1 MWAERS
7 RPGLGTEATKAF
19 AGAETNIAQEAD
31 NFGRG
36 RAYPRLRVSTT
47 LIADHAEHIAR
58 RILQEAIKESTVNH
72 WLRRADELEQVGTP
86 WADDAAL
93 ECRRHAWLLAHLD
106 DSEVAA

>member
-1 MWAERS
+1 MWAERG
-7 RPGLGTEATKAF
+7 RPGLGTEATKEAF
-19 AGAETNIAQEAD
+19 AGAMSNIAQEAD

-47 LIADHAEHIAR
+47 LIADHAEHLAR
-58 RILQEAIKESTVNH
+58 RILQEAIKESTVTH

-93 ECRRHAWLLAHLD
+93 ECRRHAWLLALD
-106 DSEVAA
+106 DSEVAV

>member
-1 MWAERS
+1 MTS
-7 RPGLGTEATKAF
+7 VM
-19 AGAETNIAQEAD
+19 QEAD

-36 RAYPRLRVSTT
+36 RTYPRLQVPGD
-47 LIADHAEHIAR
+47 LIQNHAEQLVR
-58 RILQEAIKESTVNH
+58 RILQESIKELTVAH

-93 ECRRHAWLLAHLD
+93 ECRRHAWLLAQLD

>member
-36 RAYPRLRVSTT
+36 RAYPRHHVSTD
-47 LIADHAEHIAR
+47 LIQHHAEQLVR
-58 RILQEAIKESTVNH
+58 RILQESIKELTVNH
-72 WLRRADELEQVGTP
+72 WLRRADELEQVGTR
-86 WADDAAL
+86 WADEAAL